1 MSSARIVSCSNALR
15 NVRVVELGAVEFCCR
30 QVGVGELH
38 TLHAHAL
45 QMRVREIGVLEA
57 RALRFD
63 AAQPHVGEIRAG
75 QISADK
81 IGMGEIQAA
90 QIELAQMLRNKRF
103 HSKAEAIQEVEVF
116 RLHQSLLQSP
126 TDPHSAR
133 WPQPRAGA
141 SKSRGFV
148 PLPGPIERCA
158 VGAPGPPRW
167 GKPGLSWSL
176 AALGM
181 NSLLRSS
188 CLARKI
194 LGHRKEFTAR
204 QERQRPGSV
213 ARWFGCP

>member
-81 IGMGEIQAA
+81 IGMGEFRPRKSSSRRCCATNDSIQRQKRSRRWRCFVYIKVFYNRQ
-90 QIELAQMLRNKRF
+90 QIHTALGGRSPGPEHQNRVDSF
-103 HSKAEAIQEVEVF
+103 HC
-116 RLHQSLLQSP
+116 RGQSNDVP
-126 TDPHSAR
+126 SAR
-133 WPQPRAGA
+133 PGRPVGA
-141 SKSRGFV
+141 SPGCRG
-148 PLPGPIERCA
+148 P
-158 VGAPGPPRW
+158 
-167 GKPGLSWSL
+167 S
-176 AALGM
+176 
-181 NSLLRSS
+181 LRS
-188 CLARKI
+188 
-194 LGHRKEFTAR
+194 G
-204 QERQRPGSV
+204 
-213 ARWFGCP
+213 